1 MAGGPLEAASQP
13 SGRGMAVYISPPPLP
28 RERRDWIP
36 LSLSLYVTRVK
47 QRLWTRISLVN
58 RRNLFYLLELLRS
71 APAMRRDVVLDTLGL
86 TSSVILRSGKMS
98 ELLAELQELMKGVNE
113 TELLPGKYDSASLA
127 AQIRQLAQEIRELQ
141 LSRPVTIFNGNSSS
155 SGMSHHLFLCMLEV

>member
-1 MAGGPLEAASQP
+1 MVMDSYGQWVETQS
-13 SGRGMAVYISPPPLP
+13 
-28 RERRDWIP
+28 
-36 LSLSLYVTRVK
+36 
-47 QRLWTRISLVN
+47 
-58 RRNLFYLLELLRS
+58 
-71 APAMRRDVVLDTLGL
+71 LGL

-155 SGMSHHLFLCMLEV
+155 SGMSHHLFLYLFVLNT